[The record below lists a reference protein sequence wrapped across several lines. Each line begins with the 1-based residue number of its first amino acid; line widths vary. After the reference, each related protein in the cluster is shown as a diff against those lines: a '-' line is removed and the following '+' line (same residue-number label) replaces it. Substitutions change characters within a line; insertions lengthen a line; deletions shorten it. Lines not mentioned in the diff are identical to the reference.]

1 MILNTSFRKFTLIE
15 VSILFYPKL
24 CLFFYSFHF
33 MTVIGYYVK
42 ASLLKIAVF
51 HLVYF
56 LSVPA
61 SNCIF
66 VEINIKIDL
75 MNFNFPYQAGG
86 RSRIRTN
93 LQSNA
98 FKFVVDHL
106 AS

>member
-1 MILNTSFRKFTLIE
+1 
-15 VSILFYPKL
+15 
-24 CLFFYSFHF
+24 
-33 MTVIGYYVK
+33 
-42 ASLLKIAVF
+42 
-51 HLVYF
+51 
-56 LSVPA
+56 
-61 SNCIF
+61 
-66 VEINIKIDL
+66 